1 MVSLTNISMERKK
14 IMIKGWTIGDDSW
27 GKINLANDLTMGS
40 ADAIPELPRE
50 KVKFEED
57 MTSYAISW

>member
-1 MVSLTNISMERKK
+1 MVE
-14 IMIKGWTIGDDSW
+14 GQTIGDDSW

-40 ADAIPELPRE
+40 ADAIPERPRK

-57 MTSYAISW
+57 MTSDAISW